1 MAGDSR
7 FYRHEMEELAQSF
20 GLDFFPVEFEVVPPS
35 FMTEVA
41 VYGLPVRM
49 PHWSFGVRYIHQLV
63 QHEMGHSRIF
73 EVVYPGDPG
82 HAFLANNNSDM
93 DNTLVCA
100 HVLGHADFSKNNELF
115 RRVHSQVGARIV
127 YMAANHARRIE
138 EAIARHGQA
147 RVEMVLDA
155 ALSLEQHI
163 DVNQSLSRARYS
175 ESENDGED
183 PLSSTFVRRF
193 DTLPGAGDSDDGDGD
208 EEERSHIPIPP
219 HPEQDLLWFI
229 AKYAPDME
237 DWERDIFLAV
247 REESFYFY
255 PVFASQIMNEGWAS
269 YWHARLLREASFL
282 PHDLYVDAMK
292 THSDVVRPTAG
303 DKQIALNINPYHLGF
318 SIWDR
323 LIEAHGIEHARAIM
337 RSEDDFGFVRN
348 QLDAD
353 LADDLNLFVYDAKRN
368 GEVKVTANDI
378 HLLHEAILSP
388 KFNFGAPRVSVTE
401 MGVDGALELKHE
413 NGVDGRGLDVERA
426 QKVIDYIH
434 RVWRRPVSM
443 RTLDGSG
450 KESTL
455 ETGKAAA

>member
-1 MAGDSR
+1 MAGDNR
-7 FYRHEMEELAQSF
+7 FYRAEIEELAHSF
-20 GLDFFPVEFEVVPPS
+20 GLDFYPVEFEVVPPS

-63 QHEMGHSRIF
+63 QHKMGHSRIF

-115 RRVHSQVGARIV
+115 RRVHEQVGARIV
-127 YMAANHARRIE
+127 DMAASHARRIAQ
-138 EAIARHGQA
+138 AIERHGQE
-147 RVEMVLDA
+147 RVERVLDA

-163 DVNQSLSRARYS
+163 DVNQHLSRTRYS
-175 ESENDGED
+175 ELGDDGDD

-193 DTLPGAGDSDDGDGD
+193 DTLPGEEKLEDVDEDDF
-208 EEERSHIPIPP
+208 RRILIPP
-219 HPEQDLLWFI
+219 RPEQDLLWFI
-229 AKYAPDME
+229 AQYAPDME

-255 PVFASQIMNEGWAS
+255 PVFACQIMNEGWAS

-303 DKQIALNINPYHLGF
+303 EKQIALNINPYHLGF

-323 LIEAHGIEHARAIM
+323 LIEANGVENARAIM
-337 RSEDDFGFVRN
+337 KSEDDFGFVRN
-348 QLDAD
+348 YLDAD
-353 LADDLNLFVYDAKRN
+353 LADELNIFVYDAKKN
-368 GEVKVTANDI
+368 GEIKVTDNEI
-378 HLLHEAILSP
+378 HHLHEAILAP
-388 KFNFGAPRVSVTE
+388 KFNFGAPRVCATD
-401 MGVDGALELKHE
+401 MGVDGSLELRHE
-413 NGVDGRGLDVERA
+413 HGVEGRGLDMERA
-426 QKVIDYIH
+426 RKVIEYIH
-434 RVWRRPVSM
+434 HVWRRPVTM
-443 RTLDGSG
+443 HTLDAAG
-450 KESTL
+450 KSTSL
-455 ETGKAAA
+455 EIGKAAA

>member
-1 MAGDSR
+1 VAGDSR
-7 FYRHEMEELAQSF
+7 FYRIEIEELARSF
-20 GLDFFPVEFEVVPPS
+20 GLDFYPVDFEVVPPS

-63 QHEMGHSRIF
+63 QHKMGHSRIF

-82 HAFLANNNSDM
+82 VAFLANNNSDM

-115 RRVHSQVGARIV
+115 RRVHKQVGTRIV
-127 YMAANHARRIE
+127 DMAANHARRIE
-138 EAIARHGQA
+138 QAIERHGQEH
-147 RVEMVLDA
+147 VEFVLDA

-175 ESENDGED
+175 DTEEEDEES
-183 PLSSTFVRRF
+183 LLSTFVRRF
-193 DTLPGAGDSDDGDGD
+193 VALAGEKLGKDSG
-208 EEERSHIPIPP
+208 EEEHAGIPIPP

-229 AKYAPDME
+229 AQYAPEME

-255 PVFASQIMNEGWAS
+255 PVFACQIMNEGWAS

-282 PHDLYVDAMK
+282 PQDLYVDAMK

-303 DKQIALNINPYHLGF
+303 DNQVALRINPYHLGF

-323 LIEAHGIEHARAIM
+323 IIEAEGVEHARAIM
-337 RSEDDFGFVRN
+337 QSEDDFSFIRN
-348 QLDAD
+348 HLKAD
-353 LADDLNLFVYDAKRN
+353 LAEDLNIFVYDANKN
-368 GEVKVTANDI
+368 GEIKVTDNDI
-378 HLLHEAILSP
+378 HLLHEAILGP
-388 KFNFGAPRVSVTE
+388 KFNFGAPRVRVTE

-413 NGVDGRGLDVERA
+413 SDVDGRGLDTERA

-434 RVWRRPVSM
+434 RVWRRPVTM
-443 RTLDGSG
+443 CTLDANA
-450 KESTL
+450 KETTL